1 MSNTAVMMVE
11 SDSDIDFPASN
22 SDDDDDDDDDDDS
35 DMFHDALST
44 KPVMTNAKRNINST
58 YDPHRLNN
66 SRMSDRYCMMMMEMM
81 MEIVMYA

>member
-1 MSNTAVMMVE
+1 MMVE

-22 SDDDDDDDDDDDS
+22 SDDDDDDDDDES
-35 DMFHDALST
+35 YMFHDALST